1 MKRNRHILLSTLL
14 TAAAVLGSLA
24 AGSLVGVKA
33 QSKVVEGVKKDLN
46 GLSLS
51 AKGYKS
57 ALDKL
62 KPALVNEET
71 KVKAETWMLAGKIC
85 FGYYDR
91 SMVEKSIGSDI
102 DKKTVGKM
110 LISGYDYFAQALKLD
125 SVKQTRKDGSVITDR
140 NGQPRVRTRYS
151 AGIKKRVLE
160 HLIDFSAVGGDL
172 LMASDWDGAYRAW
185 EIYCTEAQSDYANR
199 HHKQEADSI
208 VGYYRYYQGLAA
220 FQGKKYADAAMQF
233 ERARG
238 LGYVKKDLYD
248 SWIASALQLADT
260 AKVQQVALE
269 ANEAYGASD
278 PQYTHILIN
287 CYLNEKNYTAAT
299 SLLDNAIKRDSANAE
314 CLDLKGQLVERLEG
328 AGKAMPYYRRAVE
341 LQPDFA
347 RALFD
352 LGNCLYMQ
360 AVRISDRRS
369 EAATALYR
377 ESLPYVEKAYKLDPK
392 NTDARKVLSRL
403 YYVLGSNKLDEIEK

>member
-1 MKRNRHILLSTLL
+1 MLGLLL
-14 TAAAVLGSLA
+14 
-24 AGSLVGVKA
+24 AGSRICATA

-46 GLSLS
+46 GLAVT

-62 KPALVNEET
+62 KPALANDET
-71 KVKAETWMLAGKIC
+71 KGKAETWALAGKIC

-91 SMVEKSIGSDI
+91 SMVEKSIGSNI
-102 DKKTVGKM
+102 DKTAVGKM
-110 LISGYDYFAQALKLD
+110 LISGYDYFTQALNLD
-125 SVKQTRKDGSVITDR
+125 SVKLTRKDGSVMTDR

-151 AGIKKRVLE
+151 AGIRKRVLE

-185 EIYCTEAQSDYANR
+185 EIYCTEAQSDYAKR
-199 HHKQEADSI
+199 HRKQEPDSI

-233 ERARG
+233 ERAHN
-238 LGYVKKDLYD
+238 LGYIKKDLYD
-248 SWIASALQLADT
+248 SWIASALQLGDS
-260 AKVQQVALE
+260 AKVQKVAIE
-269 ANEAYGASD
+269 ANEVYGASD
-278 PQYTHILIN
+278 PQYTRILIN

-314 CLDLKGQLVERLEG
+314 YLDLKGQLVERLED
-328 AGKAMPYYRRAVE
+328 AGKALPYYRRAVA

-347 RALFD
+347 RALFN
-352 LGNCLYMQ
+352 LGNCLYTQ
-360 AVRISDRRS
+360 AVHISDRRS
-369 EAATALYR
+369 DAATALYR